1 MKSYSQNVKIRI
13 FIMLIALLGGI
24 SFLGYVVFNSSVAN
38 ENEKR
43 IDELQN
49 IKTPIIETLS
59 LLKRDTERVQQAFT
73 TAIVF
78 ENEFL
83 LDEAEEFSNS
93 FSRNIYVITSLDQ
106 STQPLANQLQRDFS
120 RYYKAS
126 KAIALQLIEFPD
138 QSRTHEKQIYHVNQ
152 MRNLL
157 VNKINSILDQRKQD
171 FISSL
176 AHTQS
181 EIVSANEIG
190 AWLGALLILGL
201 IILSW
206 GISVTVIKA
215 VNRSN
220 QLKEVFMNTMSHELR
235 TPING
240 ISGALSLLETT
251 QLSDEQ
257 IELIEACKISEQSIT
272 TSVDDILEFS
282 GMVSGTIKI
291 AQHPVSVYNIIC
303 NTINLFNLDMETK
316 GITLNINY
324 DKSFGPQT
332 MILGDEQRLSHALR
346 HIMGNAVKFSN
357 SGEINIDISSKMHNG
372 NIEKNIITICVI
384 DEGPGIEKE
393 KINSVFEPFHQLDGS
408 FSRQHQGIG
417 IGIPMVNSI
426 AKAMNG
432 SLTIRNRKRK
442 ESGLEVTFS
451 FTAQI
456 TKQSIIEIPVKSH
469 TSIPNADI
477 NVLVVED
484 NEVNQLVLK
493 SFIKKMGFRC
503 QSAFNG
509 EEAVERVTKQTFTII
524 LMDCQMPVMNGF
536 DATREIRRLPNG
548 KNVPIIAVTANAMEG
563 DRERCLN
570 AGMNDYLKK
579 PISMNQLKTTMN
591 KFLLNT
597 DT

>member
-1 MKSYSQNVKIRI
+1 
-13 FIMLIALLGGI
+13 
-24 SFLGYVVFNSSVAN
+24 
-38 ENEKR
+38 
-43 IDELQN
+43 
-49 IKTPIIETLS
+49 
-59 LLKRDTERVQQAFT
+59 
-73 TAIVF
+73 
-78 ENEFL
+78 
-83 LDEAEEFSNS
+83 
-93 FSRNIYVITSLDQ
+93 
-106 STQPLANQLQRDFS
+106 
-120 RYYKAS
+120 
-126 KAIALQLIEFPD
+126 
-138 QSRTHEKQIYHVNQ
+138 
-152 MRNLL
+152 
-157 VNKINSILDQRKQD
+157 
-171 FISSL
+171 
-176 AHTQS
+176 
-181 EIVSANEIG
+181 
-190 AWLGALLILGL
+190 
-201 IILSW
+201 
-206 GISVTVIKA
+206 
-215 VNRSN
+215 
-220 QLKEVFMNTMSHELR
+220 
-235 TPING
+235 
-240 ISGALSLLETT
+240 
-251 QLSDEQ
+251 
-257 IELIEACKISEQSIT
+257 
-272 TSVDDILEFS
+272 
-282 GMVSGTIKI
+282 
-291 AQHPVSVYNIIC
+291 
-303 NTINLFNLDMETK
+303 
-316 GITLNINY
+316 
-324 DKSFGPQT
+324 
-332 MILGDEQRLSHALR
+332 
-346 HIMGNAVKFSN
+346 MGNAVKFSN

-451 FTAQI
+451 FMAQI
-456 TKQSIIEIPVKSH
+456 TKQSIIEIPVRSH

-591 KFLLNT
+591 KFLVNAAT
-597 DT
+597 